1 MINNY
6 EIKELEYEKLK
17 YALGALLYCPAD
29 NEGVVDKIINK
40 QYENIPI
47 IIFCLEDS
55 ILEEN
60 LEKATISLKNKLD
73 KLLEYQTNSVDANLP
88 LFVIRIRTPK
98 HLEETLKWVHP
109 KYQSIISGFVLPK
122 YDSSVSAEYK
132 KIINN
137 VNNEKH
143 NYYFLPIL
151 ESKVFTDALL
161 RRKELAITKEEIR
174 NTKGILGI
182 LVGTN
187 DMCNIYGIRRNVKQT
202 IYDIGVIRDALSDII
217 STFSNEY
224 VVNGAI
230 WEYFDG
236 EGWKEGLIREFEL
249 DKLNGLIGKS
259 CIHPKQVEVVLESM
273 KVDKQDYF
281 EAMEILNWNIK
292 NGVSKGNAT
301 GRMNEIATHK
311 IWANKIKILSE
322 IYGIK
327 E

>member
-6 EIKELEYEKLK
+6 EIRKLEFEKLK
-17 YALGALLYCPAD
+17 YALGAPLYCPAD
-29 NEGVVDKIINK
+29 NESVVDKIINK
-40 QYENIPI
+40 EYEKIPL

-60 LEKATISLKNKLD
+60 LEQATISLKNKLE
-73 KLLEYQTNSVDANLP
+73 KLLEYQKNNIYANLP
-88 LFVIRIRTPK
+88 LLFIRIRTYK

-109 KYQSIISGFVLPK
+109 KYKSIISGFVLPK
-122 YDSSVSAEYK
+122 YDSRVSSKYK
-132 KIINN
+132 EIINN
-137 VNNEKH
+137 VNSEKH

-151 ESKVFTDALL
+151 ETEVFTNTLL
-161 RRKELAITKEEIR
+161 RKKELERTKEEIN

-182 LVGTN
+182 LIGTN
-187 DMCNIYGIRRNVKQT
+187 DMCNIYGIRRNVNQT
-202 IYDIGVIRDALSDII
+202 IYDIGVIRDTLSDII
-217 STFSNEY
+217 STFSNDY
-224 VVNGAI
+224 VVNGAV

-236 EGWKEGLIREFEL
+236 DEWKGGLVKEFEL
-249 DKLNGLIGKS
+249 DKLNGFIGKS
-259 CIHPKQVEVVLESM
+259 CIHPKQVEVVLENI
-273 KVDKQDYF
+273 KIDKKDYL

-292 NGVSKGNAT
+292 NGVSKGNTT

-311 IWANKIKILSE
+311 VWANKIKILSE